1 MKKQL
6 RRSNCP
12 INFGLEAFGDTWS
25 LLIIRDIVYFG
36 KKTYGDFL
44 RSDER
49 IATNILANRL
59 AQLERHGILVKTPHP
74 IDRRKEVYT
83 LTEKGIDL
91 IPILVE
97 MANWGAK
104 YDPATGAPP
113 EWIALVNSDKENMI
127 RLIQD
132 TGRGGGSVV
141 VGPTSVI
148 GGLAPAAVRPGGVP
162 S

>member
-104 YDPATGAPP
+104 YDPDTGAPQ

-132 TGRGGGSVV
+132 TVREGSSVF
-141 VGPTSVI
+141 VGPNSVI
-148 GGLAPAAVRPGGVP
+148 DRLAQRE
-162 S
+162 